1 MNNNR
6 NSNYELMRIISM
18 FLIVLGHVIVFTGLL
33 DTTNQSVNIIY
44 NLLEFT
50 LIVHVNSYVLVSG
63 YFQSKTT
70 FKQKKIWQI
79 INASW
84 FYRIIIMIVFSLL
97 GIISISKV
105 QVLKDILPVTID
117 NYWFIKVYLLLYCL
131 SPFINK
137 LINNLDKSSYQKLL
151 AVGFI
156 IFSIIPCITANEFF
170 QNNGYTL
177 YNFIYL
183 YLVGAYL
190 RDYPLEES
198 YLFKKMSKRLYKIVI
213 LVIILSCV
221 LLNNT
226 LYYFSK
232 QIQGTNELLNLISSN
247 IQMTRLFYSNP
258 IIIIQSIAYFVF
270 FKTLNIQS
278 KFINNVSKLMLG
290 VYFIHENNY
299 IRAKLYTNLATG
311 PINSLSF
318 IPCVFLAALI
328 IFISC
333 ALIEAI
339 RQVMFKFIY
348 NRKISSKIRENY
360 YQKLKEIYLLK

>member
-1 MNNNR
+1 MNNDR

-18 FLIVLGHVIVFTGLL
+18 FLIVLGHVILFTGLL

-44 NLLEFT
+44 NLLEFI

-70 FKQKKIWQI
+70 FKQKKLWQI

-84 FYRIIIMIVFSLL
+84 FYRITIMIIFSLL
-97 GIISISKV
+97 GLISINKV
-105 QVLKDILPVTID
+105 QILKDILPVTID
-117 NYWFIKVYLLLYCL
+117 NYWFIKTYLLLYCL

-137 LINNLDKSSYQKLL
+137 LINSLDKNTYQKLL

-170 QNNGYTL
+170 ENTGYTL

-213 LVIILSCV
+213 LVLIFGCA

-226 LYYFSK
+226 IYYFSK
-232 QIQGTNELLNLISSN
+232 QIQGTNELLNLLSNN

-258 IIIIQSIAYFVF
+258 IIIIQSIAYFAF
-270 FKTLNIQS
+270 FKTLNIKS
-278 KFINNVSKLMLG
+278 KFINNISKLMLG

-299 IRAKLYTNLATG
+299 VRAKLYTLPATI
-311 PINSLSF
+311 PINSLSY
-318 IPCVFLAALI
+318 IPIAFLMALI

-333 ALIEAI
+333 SLIEAI
-339 RQVMFKFIY
+339 RQAIFKFIY
-348 NRKISSKIRENY
+348 NRKISLKIRENY
-360 YQKLKEIYLLK
+360 YRKLKEIYLLK